1 MLQENQ
7 IKQSGLRKVTIYN
20 AQSFSWYQ
28 PTVGAG
34 SPKGPLIP
42 FMLLVFYLSSHDTI
56 LVTIQKSDVSTF
68 Q

>member
-7 IKQSGLRKVTIYN
+7 IKQGDSERLQFIL
-20 AQSFSWYQ
+20 
-28 PTVGAG
+28 
-34 SPKGPLIP
+34 PKDFHDTNCRCQFTQGTPIP

>member
-1 MLQENQ
+1 M
-7 IKQSGLRKVTIYN
+7 I
-20 AQSFSWYQ
+20 
-28 PTVGAG
+28 PTVGAS

-68 Q
+68 QWIQPMIYEL

>member
-1 MLQENQ
+1 M
-7 IKQSGLRKVTIYN
+7 I
-20 AQSFSWYQ
+20 

-42 FMLLVFYLSSHDTI
+42 FMLLVFYLSSDDTI

-68 Q
+68 QWIQPMIYEL

>member
-1 MLQENQ
+1 M
-7 IKQSGLRKVTIYN
+7 I
-20 AQSFSWYQ
+20 

-42 FMLLVFYLSSHDTI
+42 FMLLVFYLSSDDTI

-68 Q
+68 QWIQPISNFEKSQIIT